1 MKIIAALALV
11 GLSAGCGSSSSNC
24 KPGEVGCA
32 CVQQGCNG
40 DLICVGNTCT
50 GGNIVGLAVDSN
62 ARGCE
67 VLLTED
73 SGKVDHLD
81 FGDGVTGRWLRQ
93 GDKVAAAF
101 VSDRDQPIG
110 AVQVDYAGS
119 FSIASSH
126 CYGSQGELL
135 QGSTVHR

>member
-1 MKIIAALALV
+1 MTRWFVFLL
-11 GLSAGCGSSSSNC
+11 LAGCSSSPNNC
-24 KPGEVGCA
+24 NPGEAGCA
-32 CVQQGCNG
+32 CVQQSCNDG
-40 DLICVGNTCT
+40 LVCVGNSCT
-50 GGNIVGLAVDSN
+50 GENIAGLAVDSQ

-67 VLLTED
+67 VLLAED
-73 SGKVDHLD
+73 GGKVDHLN

-110 AVQVDYAGS
+110 AVQVAYAGS
-119 FSIASSH
+119 FSILNSH
-126 CYGSQGELL
+126 CYGSQGETL